1 MPREVR
7 ANVLHVVAVPF
18 LACVCTV
25 LLWGLPEAGLAQTI
39 NRESSLKAAFLYQ
52 FTMYIRWPDNA
63 LATPKTPFVFGILGT
78 DRVGPILRKISQ
90 VKDVDGHPIEVR
102 NYSKVED
109 IRDCHL
115 LFVPRSV
122 EPGRQVEV
130 LKRVRGQS
138 VLIVGETQDFLAW
151 GGVINFAIEQNRIKI
166 RISKSAYE
174 REKLVVS
181 SKLLRVATVV
191 D

>member
-1 MPREVR
+1 M
-7 ANVLHVVAVPF
+7 H
-18 LACVCTV
+18 
-25 LLWGLPEAGLAQTI
+25 AQAI

-52 FTMYIRWPDNA
+52 FTMYVRWPDEA
-63 LATPKTPFVFGILGT
+63 FATPKTPFVFGIVGA
-78 DRVGPILRKISQ
+78 DRVGPILRKIAQ

-115 LFVPRSV
+115 LFVPRST
-122 EPGRQVEV
+122 ENDQQADL
-130 LKRVRGQS
+130 LKRLRGKNI
-138 VLIVGETQDFLAW
+138 LIVGETQDFLAW

-181 SKLLRVATVV
+181 SKLLRVAAVV